1 MTEIVEPSEN
11 ILSLSDAVKWRE
23 ALSLQKKRLVVT
35 NGCFDILH
43 RGHISYLCQAH
54 SLGDE
59 LLVLI
64 NSDASV
70 KALKGP
76 TRPLVSEADR
86 AYALSALKPVSRVVV
101 FDSPRC
107 DRELTVLRPDV
118 YVKAGDYTIQ
128 SLDDSERAALEN
140 CGAEIVFVPFVQG
153 FSTTELVNRINAQNV

>member
-1 MTEIVEPSEN
+1 MTGDPAEN

-23 ALSLQKKRLVVT
+23 TLSLQKKRLVVT

-43 RGHISYLCQAH
+43 RGHISYLYQAQA
-54 SLGDE
+54 LGDE

-76 TRPLVSEADR
+76 SRPLVSEADR
-86 AYALSALKPVSRVVV
+86 AYALSALKPVSRVVI

-107 DRELTVLRPDV
+107 DCELAALRPDV
-118 YVKAGDYTIQ
+118 YVKAGDYTIE
-128 SLDDSERAALEN
+128 SLDDSERSALEN
-140 CGAEIVFVPFVQG
+140 CGAQIIFVPFVRG
-153 FSTTELVNRINAQNV
+153 FSTTEFVNRINSQKV

>member
-54 SLGDE
+54 SLGDK

-70 KALKGP
+70 SALKGP
-76 TRPLVSEADR
+76 SRPLVSEKDR
-86 AYALSALKPVSRVVV
+86 AYLLGALGSVKQVVI

-107 DRELTVLRPDV
+107 DKELAALEPDV
-118 YVKAGDYTIQ
+118 YVKAGDYTLEK
-128 SLDDSERAALEN
+128 LDPSERAALEN
-140 CGAEIVFVPFVQG
+140 SGAKIVFMPFIDG
-153 FSTTELVNRINAQNV
+153 FSTTNIVEKIRKSL